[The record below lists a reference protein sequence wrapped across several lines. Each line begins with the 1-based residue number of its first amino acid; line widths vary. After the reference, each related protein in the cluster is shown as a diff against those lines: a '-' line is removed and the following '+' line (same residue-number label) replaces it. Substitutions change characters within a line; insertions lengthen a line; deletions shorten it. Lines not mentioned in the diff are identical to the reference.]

1 MFVLLTLVECS
12 SLKVKTCSA
21 FSAFC
26 QSTFYHAL
34 ILHAVMY
41 PERGIIPQMYHNQDS
56 FDFSQGHVTKNKP
69 MTGPV

>member
-21 FSAFC
+21 FPAFC
-26 QSTFYHAL
+26 QSNFYHAL

-41 PERGIIPQMYHNQDS
+41 PEQGTIPQMYHSRDS
-56 FDFSQGHVTKNKP
+56 FDFSQA
-69 MTGPV
+69 M

>member
-12 SLKVKTCSA
+12 SLKVKTYSA
-21 FSAFC
+21 FPAFC

-41 PERGIIPQMYHNQDS
+41 PAWGTIPQTYHNRDS
-56 FDFSQGHVTKNKP
+56 FDFNQGHVTKNKP
-69 MTGPV
+69 MTGLV